1 MPTTAKQDK
10 PPIYL
15 LDTMAFIFRAYHAMQ
30 RSRPMST
37 RTGIPTAATYVF
49 VNMLNKL
56 RKDFSPEYLAAV
68 YDVGAPVHRDELAQ
82 QLKDVKK
89 FNIKTQQFE
98 ATEYAGYKANRK
110 ETPPDLIQQ
119 QPYIRRALEAF
130 RIPILYYEGFE
141 ADDVIGTLSCQL
153 SALGHH
159 VFVVSSDKDMMQL
172 VNNSVSI
179 LNPTKDNLILD
190 PAGVE
195 NVLGV
200 PPQKVIDVMALRGD
214 SIDNIPGA
222 PGIGDKGSVELIQQ
236 FGTVESAMDA
246 AVANPDAIKRKTYR
260 ESLAS
265 NRDNI
270 LLSKELVT
278 IHTAVPIA
286 WDLAAMRTRPVD
298 NAASR
303 ALFTE
308 LEFTTLLKD
317 LAPDIDAT
325 PATYTTNATAAD
337 FAQLLTEARQ
347 PAVNSQLTA
356 QSSQLNVQPPATDLG
371 APHLASEMWVPTTA
385 RGFAL
390 ALAETAQALTEELA
404 ADPTDPNANPDIETE
419 PEPALPE
426 TMSLFSAP
434 DGATASHVETD
445 LGAPSM
451 TTASS
456 SAWVGFTNGPD
467 PACRL
472 GLAASSAHALEVDL
486 ATPGLREALADPTLP
501 KQVHDLK
508 AVLRAL
514 APHNVTL
521 AGPITDVM
529 LQSYLLNPTH
539 GSHTLVDI
547 AARTTSRALTHQ
559 PSKEN
564 PTDPKRL
571 PEAAAAIARLAT
583 VLTAQLAEAAP
594 KQHNIPADQ
603 PELGGA
609 VTPEMLFADQSPSA
623 DQLSSKPSTKKSANK
638 KKSVILSEA
647 SQRDAKSKDPEEVG
661 ITNTAKPFSTTS
673 PTLNPNAPL
682 TSVYTH
688 IDLPLV
694 PVLLRMEQ
702 TGVRIDPAL
711 LREMSSRLAVT
722 IDDLAEKIYLSSGH
736 RFNINSPK
744 QLGDVLF
751 NKMDL
756 PKPMKYGKGKVVSTA
771 QDVLEDL
778 APNYPI
784 VNDVLEHRQLQKLKG
799 TYLDALPLLADAA
812 GRIHTTFN
820 QVGTAT
826 GRLSS
831 TNPNLQN
838 IPIRT
843 AVGREIR
850 AAFIAAP
857 GNLLMSADYSQIELR
872 LIAHYSQ
879 DPLLLDAYRT
889 GKDIHTLTAAE
900 VFEVDPATMDKET
913 RARAKAVNFGIVYG
927 ISPFGLAAQLGID
940 QKTAKAYIEKY
951 FERYAGVAA
960 FIERTLNEVR
970 QAQAVRTAFGRI
982 RPIPDIQSRNPNQRG
997 FAERTAINTPLQGT
1011 AADLIKLAMIRIDA
1025 ELTRRKLKSAMT
1037 LQVHDELLFD
1047 VVPAEADEMQQ
1058 LVQSQMEHVAE
1069 FSVPIVADVGLGSNW
1084 RDIK

>member
-1 MPTTAKQDK
+1 
-10 PPIYL
+10 
-15 LDTMAFIFRAYHAMQ
+15 
-30 RSRPMST
+30 MST

-49 VNMLNKL
+49 VNMINKL
-56 RKDFSPEYLAAV
+56 RKDFNPEYLAAV
-68 YDVGAPVHRDELAQ
+68 YDVGAPVHRDTLAQ

-98 ATEYAGYKANRK
+98 TIEYGGYKANRT

-172 VNNSVSI
+172 VNENVSI

-195 NVLGV
+195 NILGV
-200 PPQKVIDVMALRGD
+200 PPQRVIDVMSLRGD
-214 SIDNIPGA
+214 SVDNIPGA
-222 PGIGDKGSVELIQQ
+222 PGIGDKGSIELIQQ
-236 FGTVESAMDA
+236 FGTVEAAMDA
-246 AVANPDAIKRKTYR
+246 AVQTPDAIKRKTYR
-260 ESLAS
+260 ESLAN

-278 IHTAVPIA
+278 IHTGVPIEA
-286 WDLAAMRTRPVD
+286 DLNAMRTQTPD
-298 NAASR
+298 AAAAR
-303 ALFTE
+303 ALFSE
-308 LEFTTLLKD
+308 LEFTTLLKE
-317 LAPDIDAT
+317 LAPSPDST
-325 PATYTTNATAAD
+325 PTTYTLNATADDLAK
-337 FAQLLTEARQ
+337 LLAEARKE
-347 PAVNSQLTA
+347 N
-356 QSSQLNVQPPATDLG
+356 
-371 APHLASEMWVPTTA
+371 HL
-385 RGFAL
+385 AL
-390 ALAETAQALTEELA
+390 ALAATAQAIAEESA
-404 ADPTDPNANPDIETE
+404 AEAADPNANPDIETE
-419 PEPALPE
+419 PEPEPPQ
-426 TMSLFSAP
+426 TMSLF
-434 DGATASHVETD
+434 GATPEATVKGTGFS
-445 LGAPSM
+445 PSV
-451 TTASS
+451 SS
-456 SAWVGFTNGPD
+456 SRDQGALAPEAD

-472 GLAASSAHALEVDL
+472 GLAVTAAHAIEVSLD
-486 ATPGLREALADPTLP
+486 TPGLREALTDASLP

-514 APHNVTL
+514 EPHNVAL
-521 AGPITDVM
+521 VGPITDVM

-559 PSKEN
+559 PTKEN
-564 PTDPKRL
+564 PNDPKRL
-571 PEAAAAIARLAT
+571 PEAASAVARLVS
-583 VLTAQLAEAAP
+583 VLTEQLAESAP
-594 KQHNIPADQ
+594 IEHNIPKDQ

-609 VTPEMLFADQSPSA
+609 VTSEMLFADQR
-623 DQLSSKPSTKKSANK
+623 KPAKKSA
-638 KKSVILSEA
+638 KKSKA
-647 SQRDAKSKDPEEVG
+647 Q
-661 ITNTAKPFSTTS
+661 TTS
-673 PTLNPNAPL
+673 DSANLNENSTL
-682 TSVYTH
+682 TDVYNV

-702 TGVRIDPAL
+702 TGVRVNLDL
-711 LREMSSRLAVT
+711 LREQSTRLGVQ
-722 IDDLAEKIYLSSGH
+722 IDDLAERIYKSSGH
-736 RFNINSPK
+736 RFNVASPK

-756 PKPMKYGKGKVVSTA
+756 PKPLKYGKGKVVSTA

-778 APNYPI
+778 APDYPI
-784 VNDVLEHRQLQKLKG
+784 VRDVLEHRQLSKLKG
-799 TYLDALPLLADAA
+799 TYLDALPSLADANQ
-812 GRIHTTFN
+812 RIHTTFN

-857 GNLLMSADYSQIELR
+857 DNLLMSADYSQIELR
-872 LIAHYSQ
+872 LMAHFSQ

-900 VFEVDPATMDKET
+900 VFEVDPATMSKET

-927 ISPFGLAAQLGID
+927 ISPFGLAAQLNID
-940 QKTAKAYIEKY
+940 QKTARAYIDKY
-951 FERYAGVAA
+951 FDRYKGVSD
-960 FIERTLNEVR
+960 FIARILDQVRRT
-970 QAQAVRTAFGRI
+970 QSVRTAFGRV
-982 RPIPDIQSRNPNQRG
+982 RPIPDIHSRNPNQRG
-997 FAERTAINTPLQGT
+997 FAERTAVNTPLQGT

-1025 ELTRRKLKSAMT
+1025 EITRRKLKSQMT

-1047 VVPAEADEMQQ
+1047 VVPEEAEEMTE
-1058 LVQSQMEHVAE
+1058 LVRTEMESAAE
-1069 FSVPIVADVGLGSNW
+1069 FSVPIVADVGLGQNW